1 MEIVYFVFGI
11 VTAVIFFT
19 VVGIVNVRTKIAKIE
34 SNTNDFDKRTND
46 IYQLIESNEF
56 NMDRRIV
63 DEMRE
68 VALRIDETN
77 KSIENQI
84 NDIHRLIGDYTKETG
99 MEFDEIR
106 RWVDSR
112 IDKLDSK
119 FSKKEIING

>member
-1 MEIVYFVFGI
+1 MGIVYFVFGI
-11 VTAVIFFT
+11 VTAVTFFT

-34 SNTNDFDKRTND
+34 SNTSSF
-46 IYQLIESNEF
+46 QEQFNEF
-56 NMDRRIV
+56 VRMLENVEREMSRNDGENMRDV
-63 DEMRE
+63 
-68 VALRIDETN
+68 
-77 KSIENQI
+77 ENQI